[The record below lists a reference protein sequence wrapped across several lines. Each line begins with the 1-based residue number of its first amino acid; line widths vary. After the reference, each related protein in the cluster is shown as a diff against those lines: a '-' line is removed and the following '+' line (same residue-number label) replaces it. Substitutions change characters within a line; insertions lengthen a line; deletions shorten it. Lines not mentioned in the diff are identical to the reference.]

1 MKFEIFVEFC
11 PNHEFQ
17 VTGYLQKR
25 WMIIY
30 ASQQKSF
37 KKLKIPR
44 NIFDANTGNIP
55 QNATSIK
62 QISFEFLLSKPDSEA
77 RISQFR
83 KHILSLNLT
92 ARKFKGDMGPD
103 LK

>member
-1 MKFEIFVEFC
+1 M
-11 PNHEFQ
+11 
-17 VTGYLQKR
+17 
-25 WMIIY
+25 
-30 ASQQKSF
+30 
-37 KKLKIPR
+37 
-44 NIFDANTGNIP
+44 
-55 QNATSIK
+55 SIK

-92 ARKFKGDMGPD
+92 ARKFKGDMRPD